1 MLIELLELK
10 NDYTFK
16 RVFGYV
22 GNESITMDLL
32 SAILKEPVSD
42 VILDCNK
49 IIERDVF
56 DDKLGILDVRAKIN
70 GNIDCDI
77 EMQVV
82 DQKNVE
88 KRILFYLSKMYSQNI
103 KKNEDYKEINKCIVI
118 LFVDFNIKKLECID
132 KYISKWNLREEKY
145 SNIILTDA
153 MEIYII
159 EMQKV
164 KDYSESKELD
174 AWVRFISNVG
184 DFDMNDANR
193 EIKKAK
199 EVLEEISDDE
209 YERYLAHLR
218 EKYILDQN
226 NLLSTGYDRGLE
238 QGLEQGK
245 KENNLKIAK
254 SLKSENIDIQII
266 IRVTGLAK
274 EDIEKL

>member
-16 RVFGYV
+16 RVFGYA

-82 DQKNVE
+82 DQKNIE

-103 KKNEDYKEINKCIVI
+103 KKNRDYKEINKCIVI
-118 LFVDFNIKKLECID
+118 LFIDFNIKKLECID

-159 EMQKV
+159 EMPKV

-174 AWVRFISNVG
+174 TWVKFISNVG
-184 DFDMNDANR
+184 EFDMNEAN
-193 EIKKAK
+193 EPIKKAK

-226 NLLSTGYDRGLE
+226 NLLSTGYD
-238 QGLEQGK
+238 K
-245 KENNLKIAK
+245 AIYDIAK
-254 SLKSENIDIQII
+254 KLKNKNVDIKTIIEVTSLTKKQIEE
-266 IRVTGLAK
+266 L
-274 EDIEKL
+274 